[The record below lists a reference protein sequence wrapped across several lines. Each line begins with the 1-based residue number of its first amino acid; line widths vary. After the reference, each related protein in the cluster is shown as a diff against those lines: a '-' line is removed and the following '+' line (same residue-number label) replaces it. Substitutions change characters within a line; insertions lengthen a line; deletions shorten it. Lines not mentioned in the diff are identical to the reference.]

1 MGLTRPRLGQFQTT
15 TTAFDD
21 ELIIL
26 NNSASGSNTKDIGIV
41 FERGNDTNTA
51 LLWDESADTFVL
63 VNTSEQGST
72 RGNVAISSYSALKV
86 GNLVSNGITY
96 PSSDGTN
103 GQVVVTDGSG
113 NLSFTSMS
121 EASNTTYD
129 LEIPSGTTTLRLN
142 PSTGTN
148 DDIALVAGSDIT
160 ITRDNATQLTIASS
174 YTHPTGAG
182 NEHLPSTISQTEAGY
197 LNGVTSAIQTQID
210 GKLSTSGG
218 TITSNLTVTGNLTV
232 NGTTTTVATT
242 NMVVSDNL
250 IELNNGASSNAN
262 DSGIVIERGS
272 TGDNAFIGWDES
284 ADKFIVGTTTATG
297 SSTGNLTI
305 TPGTLNVGTLQ
316 LSGTAITATA
326 TELNYVDG
334 VTSNIQTQLS
344 SKHPNGRPYFDDD
357 AGTAN
362 DVTSR
367 LSSGFWQTST
377 ASTAEGWPAGVG
389 TSWAHLLSCTHNN
402 NSNYYAMQFASSFYD
417 SNEIYYRN
425 TNGNGSTAW
434 NQMWHAGND
443 GSGSGLDA
451 DTVDGLQASSFLR
464 SDANDSASGN
474 LTVTGLALS
483 NEDFYLNNMA
493 IVSSDANGAFAA
505 RTGSNIDHF
514 WHDDGTNATTGT
526 GGTWNFCSDT
536 TYKNSGN
543 STVKAGYFQ
552 GTATVAQY
560 ADLAE
565 NYVADNSYAIGTVLV
580 FGGTK
585 EVTISNTKEDKR
597 IAGVVSTNPAYLM
610 NSDCNGE
617 YVVPIALQGRVP
629 CRVVGVVEKGDLIV
643 SSNVSGAGVAW
654 NETRNPVAGS
664 IIGKAIENKNSE
676 AEEIIEVVVGV
687 R

>member
-1 MGLTRPRLGQFQTT
+1 MSTTVIAKQALVDNTIANTDTQNLSISGHTLSLTNGGSVTLPDNDTTYSVGNGGLT
-15 TTAFDD
+15 
-21 ELIIL
+21 E
-26 NNSASGSNTKDIGIV
+26 NN
-41 FERGNDTNTA
+41 FTN
-51 LLWDESADTFVL
+51 
-63 VNTSEQGST
+63 
-72 RGNVAISSYSALKV
+72 ALKSK
-86 GNLVSNGITY
+86 L
-96 PSSDGTN
+96 DG
-103 GQVVVTDGSG
+103 
-113 NLSFTSMS
+113 
-121 EASNTTYD
+121 
-129 LEIPSGTTTLRLN
+129 
-142 PSTGTN
+142 
-148 DDIALVAGSDIT
+148 
-160 ITRDNATQLTIASS
+160 IASS
-174 YTHPTGAG
+174 ANNYTHPTGAG
-182 NEHLPSTISQTEAGY
+182 NEHLPSAVSQTEAGY
-197 LNGVTSAIQTQID
+197 LNGVTSNIQTQID

-272 TGDNAFIGWDES
+272 TGDNAFMGWDES

-297 SSTGNLTI
+297 SSTGNLTVTASKLTVA
-305 TPGTLNVGTLQ
+305 TPTASSDAATKGYVDTQV
-316 LSGTAITATA
+316 SGTVSSLSDLGVTATA
-326 TELNYVDG
+326 AELNKMDGVTATTTELNYVDG
-334 VTSNIQTQLS
+334 VTSNVQTQLS

-367 LSSGFWQTST
+367 MSSGFWQTSS

-389 TSWAHLLSCTHNN
+389 TQWAHLLSCTHNN

-464 SDANDSASGN
+464 SDADDSASGN